1 MCVTARTCLY
11 SGPRQSTR
19 TRCLQVGI
27 TFLAN
32 KTTPHEFSSTHDKTL
47 RSHVGVKLQNTASD
61 RSHFIIHT
69 SRHQPTVAPRPL
81 PVHPSRQEV
90 LQLVQIILPKK
101 QVVEKRA
108 TTSLA
113 PTILCFRWE
122 IPPEDCMYPG
132 NPPHLI
138 SPPSSA
144 PPLLMTEAGEWCP
157 MKRDLARRALGRDGV
172 GGCRGFGG
180 NLHCL
185 VA

>member
-1 MCVTARTCLY
+1 MFPAVYFLRPKHRTLKSICNYDRQSSCTWHEQDRLCVCVTARTCLY

-122 IPPEDCMYPG
+122 IPAEDCMYPG

-138 SPPSSA
+138 SPPSPL
-144 PPLLMTEAGEWCP
+144 PP
-157 MKRDLARRALGRDGV
+157 
-172 GGCRGFGG
+172 
-180 NLHCL
+180 CL
-185 VA
+185 

>member
-1 MCVTARTCLY
+1 MTARTCLY

-32 KTTPHEFSSTHDKTL
+32 KTTPHEFASTHDKTL

-81 PVHPSRQEV
+81 PVHPSRQEA
-90 LQLVQIILPKK
+90 LHLVQIILPKK

-138 SPPSSA
+138 SPPSPL
-144 PPLLMTEAGEWCP
+144 PPCLW
-157 MKRDLARRALGRDGV
+157 RRPESGVPWNEIWRGGRWVVTGLGGMQ
-172 GGCRGFGG
+172 GIGG

-185 VA
+185 VAW